1 MEMLFSGMAA
11 NGVVTVLSIILA
23 IAATIVL
30 LIMVIPEKKR
40 ESLPSFFKKLHDV
53 FNFKQLLIEKILK
66 ITYVFLTVLS
76 ILTGILMII
85 IQAPYMGIAYSNYG
99 GGNAAAL
106 SLLYGLILIVIVPTA
121 IRLIYEGM
129 MMFILLVKNTI
140 EINKKLKNQ
149 NGDVNKKEDAKAEP
163 VKVAPAPAPVAQP
176 YQPKMGFCA
185 YCGTQYDKNAGKCPN
200 CGK

>member
-1 MEMLFSGMAA
+1 MKMLFGGVAA
-11 NGVVTVLSIILA
+11 NSVVTVLSIILA

-30 LIMVIPEKKR
+30 FIMVIPEKKR
-40 ESLPSFFKKLHDV
+40 ESLPSFLKKIHDI

-76 ILTGILMII
+76 ILTGVLMII
-85 IQAPYMGIAYSNYG
+85 IQAPYMGIAYGSYG
-99 GGNAAAL
+99 GGTAAGL
-106 SLLYGLILIVIVPTA
+106 SIVYGLLLIAIVPIVI
-121 IRLIYEGM
+121 RLVYEGM
-129 MMFILLVKNTI
+129 MMFLLLVKNTI

-149 NGDVNKKEDAKAEP
+149 NGEAKKEEP
-163 VKVAPAPAPVAQP
+163 VKAAPTPAPAPVAQP
-176 YQPKMGFCA
+176 VQPKMGFCA